1 MLYNPDPAQEPAQ
14 EQPDEAIDM
23 LAACRAILRAL
34 VHLAEAEYT
43 PEQLNSVGDVESTGH
58 KWRQDEVLKHDDLP
72 DPASA
77 RGNSQG

>member
-43 PEQLNSVGDVESTGH
+43 PEHLNTVGAVEDTGDI
-58 KWRQDEVLKHDDLP
+58 WQQAEVVEHDDLP

-77 RGNSQG
+77 SDISQG